1 MKSKQKRQESVSRI
15 LGRMIGIRIGKP
27 LDDTDRD
34 VYLCGIE
41 ALNEM
46 YEDDARVVCRIADRA
61 TTPMLR
67 KRWALV
73 RIKQFVTYVLHDLRA
88 SVDQRNV
95 DRLARVLV
103 AA

>member
-1 MKSKQKRQESVSRI
+1 MKSKQQRQESVSRI
-15 LGRMIGIRIGKP
+15 LCRMIGIRIGAP
-27 LDDTDRD
+27 LDDTDKD

-41 ALNEM
+41 ALKEM
-46 YEDDARVVCRIADRA
+46 YDDDARLVCRIADRA
-61 TTPMLR
+61 TTPMR

-73 RIKQFVTYVLHDLRA
+73 RIKQFVTYILLDLRA